1 MTNLNE
7 PKTTVTMG
15 TKYEENQQQQTVETP
30 QRTEKWNSGNKQNQ
44 QQQTAQN
51 NNQRKKLTPSS
62 ISISPV
68 EFESTLRSSIYTTY
82 EIVDMLSSVF
92 RPAFADFFKARFY
105 PDQKGNLV
113 CQLLFSPTKMD
124 DQRIHALREKGS
136 NSINGS
142 EGQIMQTIK
151 KWNSSVSTASHFE
164 LTEEAKEILA
174 PFIPPA
180 FRIQN
185 QMDYNY
191 EPALPKI
198 NWKQFFREEQVNIS
212 VGFGMGVSNKI
223 VYVVPIDIYTFAK
236 KFWGEVGDEG
246 GRFFYNIEPFT
257 PMTNQFIGMPNAY
270 GMRPNLQDTI
280 WAFRVERCDET
291 FLEGV
296 KRKLGFGNV

>member
-1 MTNLNE
+1 MSNLNNRS
-7 PKTTVTMG
+7 TVTIG
-15 TKYEENQQQQTVETP
+15 NSNEVNQQQQNETS
-30 QRTEKWNSGNKQNQ
+30 RTEKWNSGGKQNQ
-44 QQQTAQN
+44 QKAKANQQ
-51 NNQRKKLTPSS
+51 KLVPSS
-62 ISISPV
+62 ITISPV

-82 EIVDMLSSVF
+82 EIVDMLSNVF
-92 RPAFADFFKARFY
+92 KPAFADFFKARFY
-105 PDQKGNLV
+105 PDQKGNLI
-113 CQLLFSPTKMD
+113 CQLLFAPSNKHDET
-124 DQRIHALREKGS
+124 RIYALREKGS
-136 NSINGS
+136 NNGDS
-142 EGQIMQTIK
+142 AGGNIMQTIR
-151 KWNSSVSTASHFE
+151 KWNTSINTSSHFE
-164 LTEEAKEILA
+164 LSNEAKEILA

-185 QMDYNY
+185 QMDHSY

-198 NWKQFFREEQVNIS
+198 NWKQFFREEQVNVS

-236 KFWGEVGDEG
+236 KFWGEKGDEG

-257 PMTNQFIGMPNAY
+257 PMTNQFIGMGMPNAY
-270 GMRPNLQDTI
+270 GMRPNIQDTI

>member
-1 MTNLNE
+1 MSNLNNRS
-7 PKTTVTMG
+7 TVTIG
-15 TKYEENQQQQTVETP
+15 NSSNESNQQNETP
-30 QRTEKWNSGNKQNQ
+30 RTEKWNSGGKQNPQKKANGNQ
-44 QQQTAQN
+44 Q
-51 NNQRKKLTPSS
+51 KLVPSS
-62 ISISPV
+62 ITISPV

-92 RPAFADFFKARFY
+92 KPAFADFFKARFY
-105 PDQKGNLV
+105 PDQKGNLI
-113 CQLLFSPTKMD
+113 CQLLFAPSNKRD
-124 DQRIHALREKGS
+124 DTRIYALREKGS
-136 NSINGS
+136 NNDGAA
-142 EGQIMQTIK
+142 GGNIMQTIR
-151 KWNSSVSTASHFE
+151 KWNSSINTSSHFE
-164 LTEEAKEILA
+164 LSNEAKEILA

-185 QMDYNY
+185 QMDHSY
-191 EPALPKI
+191 EPPLPKI
-198 NWKQFFREEQVNIS
+198 NWKQFFREEQVNVS

-236 KFWGEVGDEG
+236 KFWGEKGDEG

-257 PMTNQFIGMPNAY
+257 PMTNQFIGMGMPNAY
-270 GMRPNLQDTI
+270 GMRPNIQDTI

>member
-1 MTNLNE
+1 MSNYR
-7 PKTTVTMG
+7 PTVTIG
-15 TKYEENQQQQTVETP
+15 NSNEANQQQQETS
-30 QRTEKWNSGNKQNQ
+30 RTEKWNSGGKQQNQ
-44 QQQTAQN
+44 QQKKG
-51 NNQRKKLTPSS
+51 NQQKLTPSS
-62 ISISPV
+62 ITFSPV

-92 RPAFADFFKARFY
+92 KPAFADFFKARFY
-105 PDQKGNLV
+105 PDQKGNLI
-113 CQLLFSPTKMD
+113 CQLLFAPSNKRD
-124 DQRIHALREKGS
+124 DSRIYALNEKGS
-136 NSINGS
+136 NSGDGAAG
-142 EGQIMQTIK
+142 GQILQTIR
-151 KWNSSVSTASHFE
+151 KWNSSINTSSHFE
-164 LTEEAKEILA
+164 LSTEAKEILA

-185 QMDYNY
+185 QMDHSY

-198 NWKQFFREEQVNIS
+198 NWKQFFREEQVNVS

-236 KFWGEVGDEG
+236 KFWGERGDEG

-257 PMTNQFIGMPNAY
+257 PMTNQFIGMGMPNAY
-270 GMRPNLQDTI
+270 GMRPNIQDTI

>member
-1 MTNLNE
+1 MSDLNNRA
-7 PKTTVTMG
+7 TVTMG
-15 TKYEENQQQQTVETP
+15 TRHEESVQQQQNAESS
-30 QRTEKWNSGNKQNQ
+30 RTEKWNSGGKQNQ
-44 QQQTAQN
+44 QQQTAQKG
-51 NNQRKKLTPSS
+51 NQRKLVPSS

-105 PDQKGNLV
+105 PDQKGNLI
-113 CQLLFSPTKMD
+113 CQLLFAPASKRD
-124 DQRIHALREKGS
+124 DERIYALCEKG
-136 NSINGS
+136 NNNGS
-142 EGQIMQTIK
+142 AEGGQIMQTIR
-151 KWNSSVSTASHFE
+151 KWNSSINTASHFE
-164 LTEEAKEILA
+164 LSTEAKEILA

-185 QMDYNY
+185 QMDHNY
-191 EPALPKI
+191 EPALPKV

-236 KFWGEVGDEG
+236 KFWGERGDEG

-270 GMRPNLQDTI
+270 GMKPSLQDTI

-296 KRKLGFGNV
+296 KRKLGFGNM

>member
-44 QQQTAQN
+44 QQQVQN
-51 NNQRKKLTPSS
+51 NQKKKLTPSS

-212 VGFGMGVSNKI
+212 VGFGMGVNNKI

-236 KFWGEVGDEG
+236 KFWGERGDEG

>member
-1 MTNLNE
+1 MSNLNN
-7 PKTTVTMG
+7 PKTTVTIG
-15 TKYEENQQQQTVETP
+15 NNNDVIQQQQNETS
-30 QRTEKWNSGNKQNQ
+30 RTEKWNSGGKNPQQKAKANQ
-44 QQQTAQN
+44 Q
-51 NNQRKKLTPSS
+51 KLVPSS
-62 ISISPV
+62 ITISPV

-92 RPAFADFFKARFY
+92 KPAFADFFKARFY
-105 PDQKGNLV
+105 PDQKGNLI
-113 CQLLFSPTKMD
+113 CQLLFAPSNKHD
-124 DQRIHALREKGS
+124 ESRIYALREKGS
-136 NSINGS
+136 NNDGAA
-142 EGQIMQTIK
+142 GGNIMQTIR
-151 KWNSSVSTASHFE
+151 KWNTSINTSSHFE
-164 LTEEAKEILA
+164 LSNEAKEILA

-185 QMDYNY
+185 QMDHSY
-191 EPALPKI
+191 EPPLPKI
-198 NWKQFFREEQVNIS
+198 NWKSFFREEQVNVS

-236 KFWGEVGDEG
+236 KFWGEKGDEG

-257 PMTNQFIGMPNAY
+257 PMTNQFIGMGMPNAY
-270 GMRPNLQDTI
+270 GMRPNIQDTI

>member
-1 MTNLNE
+1 MSNLNE
-7 PKTTVTMG
+7 PKTTVTIG
-15 TKYEENQQQQTVETP
+15 TKFEENQQQQNAESS
-30 QRTEKWNSGNKQNQ
+30 RTEKWNSGGKQNPQ
-44 QQQTAQN
+44 QKSTQKV
-51 NNQRKKLTPSS
+51 NQKKLTPPS
-62 ISISPV
+62 ISITPV

-105 PDQKGNLV
+105 PDQKGNLI
-113 CQLLFSPTKMD
+113 CQLLFAPSNKKD
-124 DQRIHALREKGS
+124 DRIYALREKGS
-136 NSINGS
+136 GNNGGA
-142 EGQIMQTIK
+142 EGGQIIQTIR
-151 KWNSSVSTASHFE
+151 KWNSSINTSSHFE
-164 LTEEAKEILA
+164 LSDEAKEILA
-174 PFIPPA
+174 PFIPAA
-180 FRIQN
+180 FRINN
-185 QMDYNY
+185 QMDRNY
-191 EPALPKI
+191 EPALPKV

-236 KFWGEVGDEG
+236 KFWGERGDEG

-270 GMRPNLQDTI
+270 GMKPSLQDTI

>member
-1 MTNLNE
+1 
-7 PKTTVTMG
+7 
-15 TKYEENQQQQTVETP
+15 
-30 QRTEKWNSGNKQNQ
+30 
-44 QQQTAQN
+44 
-51 NNQRKKLTPSS
+51 
-62 ISISPV
+62 
-68 EFESTLRSSIYTTY
+68 
-82 EIVDMLSSVF
+82 MLSSVF

-105 PDQKGNLV
+105 PDQKGNLI
-113 CQLLFSPTKMD
+113 CQLLFAPASKRD
-124 DQRIHALREKGS
+124 DERIYALCEKG
-136 NSINGS
+136 NNNGS
-142 EGQIMQTIK
+142 AEGGQIMQTIR
-151 KWNSSVSTASHFE
+151 KWNSSINTASHFE
-164 LTEEAKEILA
+164 LSTEAKEILA

-185 QMDYNY
+185 QMDHNY
-191 EPALPKI
+191 EPALPKV

-236 KFWGEVGDEG
+236 KFWGERGDEG

-270 GMRPNLQDTI
+270 GMKPSLQDTI

>member
-1 MTNLNE
+1 MSNLNNRS
-7 PKTTVTMG
+7 TVTIG
-15 TKYEENQQQQTVETP
+15 NSNESNQQNETS
-30 QRTEKWNSGNKQNQ
+30 RTEKWNSGGKNPQQKVKANQ
-44 QQQTAQN
+44 Q
-51 NNQRKKLTPSS
+51 KLVPSS
-62 ISISPV
+62 ITISPV

-92 RPAFADFFKARFY
+92 KPAFADFFKARFY
-105 PDQKGNLV
+105 PDQKGNLI
-113 CQLLFSPTKMD
+113 CQLLFAPSNKRD
-124 DQRIHALREKGS
+124 DSRIYALREKGS
-136 NSINGS
+136 NNGD
-142 EGQIMQTIK
+142 GTAGGNIMQTIR
-151 KWNSSVSTASHFE
+151 KWNTSINTSSHFE
-164 LTEEAKEILA
+164 LSNEAKEILA

-185 QMDYNY
+185 QMDHSY
-191 EPALPKI
+191 EPPLPKI
-198 NWKQFFREEQVNIS
+198 NWKAFFREEQVNVS

-236 KFWGEVGDEG
+236 KFWGEKGDEG

-257 PMTNQFIGMPNAY
+257 PMTNQFIGMGMPNAY
-270 GMRPNLQDTI
+270 GMRPNIQDTI